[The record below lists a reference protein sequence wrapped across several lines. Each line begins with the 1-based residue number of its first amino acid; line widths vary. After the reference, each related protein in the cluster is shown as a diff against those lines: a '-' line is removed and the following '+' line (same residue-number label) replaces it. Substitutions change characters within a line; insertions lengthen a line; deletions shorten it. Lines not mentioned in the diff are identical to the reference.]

1 MKPRFR
7 TVRDERGVALPLAL
21 FALMMLSGLLLAFLS
36 MAGMEPSIAANL
48 NDVTRARNL
57 AEAGIEWAFDA
68 LAAAPNLNGLLTT
81 NGGVMATNLP
91 LPGLTAAYGTFS
103 VSVRNDTQGGDAQ
116 ITGMPPDPG
125 GPTTD
130 LNNAVI
136 VTATGTYHG
145 VTRQIQVAMSGLW
158 DLPAAIYDPNVDF
171 VAACCGNVAFG
182 GGNWQISGNDTNLDG
197 TPGAGAAK
205 LGIGYTDASDVAD
218 ALSALG
224 AKLSKVQGGVA
235 QVNPVPWHLTVPSL
249 TALFTQLA
257 AQADQVVTAGYNGDL
272 TKPDGSPQVTL
283 ADLSA
288 GGQLKLQGNTVGR
301 GILLVKGGPGQNNND
316 ALFAMDGNARFE
328 GLIIICCNTAGGTYD
343 AEIQGNSKIFGG
355 VVNFS
360 EDPTKQSLFNI
371 ENSAEI
377 RRSVQGMA
385 YARQFIPG
393 ARGRYWSWREL

>member
-1 MKPRFR
+1 M
-7 TVRDERGVALPLAL
+7 ALPLAL

-48 NDVTRARNL
+48 NDATQARNL

-68 LAAAPNLNGLLTT
+68 LVAAPSLNGLLAGPNVVGSNPQTAWLT
-81 NGGVMATNLP
+81 APANTQIT
-91 LPGLTAAYGTFS
+91 LPGLSANFGTYT
-103 VSVRNDTQGGDAQ
+103 VQVRNDILATDTA

-130 LNNAVI
+130 QNNAVI
-136 VTATGTYHG
+136 VTATGTYRG
-145 VTRQIQVAMSGLW
+145 VTRQIQVAMSGPW
-158 DLPAAIYDPNVDF
+158 DLPAAIYEPNVDF
-171 VAACCGNVAFG
+171 VASCCGNVAFG

-205 LGIGYTDASDVAD
+205 LGIGYTDQSDVTD
-218 ALSALG
+218 ALGALG

-272 TKPDGSPQVTL
+272 TKADGSPQVTL

-301 GILLVKGGPGQNNND
+301 GILLVKGGTVGSNE
-316 ALFAMDGNARFE
+316 AKLAMDGNARFE
-328 GLIIICCNTAGGTYD
+328 GLIIICCGTRLYD

-385 YARQFIPG
+385 LARQLMPG
-393 ARGRYWSWREL
+393 GRGRYWSWREL